1 MMSFW
6 KRSVFLLATSALLCL
21 AASAQV
27 GVLPKNDVTLQD
39 ATDDKYR
46 VGDAWEYET
55 RKGEEHSRLTI
66 VKIDRSPELG
76 LVIHIAV
83 DNVKFSNCHGGPEP
97 EAVPHMPF
105 LRKALEASVK
115 KRVASDQ
122 PLPDFEEGYEE
133 WKAAYSKRHA
143 GVYVVSVAG
152 AVSVAE
158 KTFRSGIGCD

>member
-1 MMSFW
+1 MSFW
-6 KRSVFLLATSALLCL
+6 KRLVFLLATSALLCL

-39 ATDDKYR
+39 ATDDKFR
-46 VGDAWEYET
+46 VGDVWEYET
-55 RKGEEHSRLTI
+55 RKSEEHSKLTI

-76 LVIHIAV
+76 LIIHIGV
-83 DNVKFSNCHGGPEP
+83 DNVRLSNCHGGPEP

-105 LRKALEASVK
+105 LRKALETSVK
-115 KRVASDQ
+115 KRVASEQ

-133 WKAAYSKRHA
+133 WRTAYSKRHA

-158 KTFRSGIGCD
+158 KTFRSGIGCE